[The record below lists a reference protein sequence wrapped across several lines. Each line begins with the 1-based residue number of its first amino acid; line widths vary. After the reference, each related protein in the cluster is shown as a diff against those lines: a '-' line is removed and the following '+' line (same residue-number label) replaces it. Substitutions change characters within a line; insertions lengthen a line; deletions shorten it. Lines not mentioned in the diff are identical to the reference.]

1 MNIAAFWHVVRRSG
15 LSGYPKLACVVL
27 AGHASRYTL
36 TVQMST
42 AEIAAEMGV
51 SYDTARRA
59 LKAAVE
65 AKCLTVDKSHGRG
78 PIWTLQGV
86 AISAT
91 WSRDL
96 RGQVADSHA
105 QNHHMDVLDIKL
117 GDAAGQTSSPASG
130 ENPPVTCPDCVDHSG
145 WLWRHDGVM
154 RCPHG

>member
-27 AGHASRYTL
+27 AGHASRYEPS
-36 TVQMST
+36 VRMST
-42 AEIAAEMGV
+42 EAIAEEMGV
-51 SYDTARRA
+51 SLNTARKA
-59 LKAAVE
+59 LKEAVE
-65 AKCLTVDKSHGRG
+65 AECLTVDKSGRRA
-78 PIWTLQGV
+78 PLWTLSGVQGLEV
-86 AISAT
+86 RPPQIGGLS
-91 WSRDL
+91 SNGERRL
-96 RGQVADSHA
+96 RTIGGFGER
-105 QNHHMDVLDIKL
+105 N